1 MVDQSQPGTQ
11 RSIYS
16 NVTYNNSAVGEMNM
30 NELDYLLEKN
40 SARINAIKEKF
51 DIKRSSIKTF
61 HEVLVE

>member
-1 MVDQSQPGTQ
+1 
-11 RSIYS
+11 
-16 NVTYNNSAVGEMNM
+16 M